1 MASSTGIA
9 GGGVGTGLLLLV
21 GGLILKH
28 SQANLVA
35 ECSSGFG
42 QLGQALDPNAA
53 NSCSAAQTLSSLAIA
68 GIWIGAIMLG
78 FAVVGGIGLL
88 AGAGVLAASSKK
100 PRTASPANSSVRPI
114 ASIAATVVQSSAAE
128 VTPVP
133 PDVASDARQETRA
146 PTLPAAPAAPTA
158 PPGPGCGHEVGPDAR
173 FCGVCGTAVVRA
185 DS

>member
-53 NSCSAAQTLSSLAIA
+53 NSCSAAQTLSSLAVA

-78 FAVVGGIGLL
+78 FAMLGGIGLL
-88 AGAGVLAASSKK
+88 AGIGVLAASSKK

-114 ASIAATVVQSSAAE
+114 API
-128 VTPVP
+128 
-133 PDVASDARQETRA
+133 
-146 PTLPAAPAAPTA
+146 AAPTA